1 MKKIKLNII
10 LAILLS
16 IFLVFRISTK
26 ESTPDFRFS
35 TTEVVTGDI
44 IESVMSS
51 GKIIPGEEIK
61 VYSRV
66 NGDIYKTYV
75 EYGDIV
81 KKGQILIELD
91 SSTYENE
98 LSTKLKNLEILNIEL
113 AQMKKKVD
121 TDIKLL
127 EGGYIAK
134 IELEESEN
142 DYRIKSIEIDE
153 LQTSIDLL
161 NQQISDT
168 KLTSPID
175 GRVDYLNEDLIT
187 EGKMFVNSWAYT
199 ISSGHRDLNISLS
212 IDGREITKVDV
223 GQNVEFSVENS
234 DKIKFLGVVKKIV
247 EPIGL
252 KPNIDKSPVFY
263 EVIVKILDTNS
274 SLKTGLSVDATINIQ
289 VKNNINKIKRSCLR
303 FVPPEGILIKKA
315 PNNTQGSDVIW
326 TLNNDNSL
334 SAYSVITGI
343 KDSEYVEIIDR
354 KNLPKDSKI
363 ITSVEI
369 VNKNKSSNGFSLP
382 QPKRY

>member
-113 AQMKKKVD
+113 AQMKK
-121 TDIKLL
+121 
-127 EGGYIAK
+127 
-134 IELEESEN
+134 
-142 DYRIKSIEIDE
+142 R
-153 LQTSIDLL
+153 
-161 NQQISDT
+161 
-168 KLTSPID
+168 
-175 GRVDYLNEDLIT
+175 LI
-187 EGKMFVNSWAYT
+187 
-199 ISSGHRDLNISLS
+199 L
-212 IDGREITKVDV
+212 
-223 GQNVEFSVENS
+223 
-234 DKIKFLGVVKKIV
+234 
-247 EPIGL
+247 
-252 KPNIDKSPVFY
+252 
-263 EVIVKILDTNS
+263 
-274 SLKTGLSVDATINIQ
+274 
-289 VKNNINKIKRSCLR
+289 
-303 FVPPEGILIKKA
+303 
-315 PNNTQGSDVIW
+315 
-326 TLNNDNSL
+326 TLN
-334 SAYSVITGI
+334 
-343 KDSEYVEIIDR
+343 
-354 KNLPKDSKI
+354 
-363 ITSVEI
+363 
-369 VNKNKSSNGFSLP
+369 F
-382 QPKRY
+382 

>member
-113 AQMKKKVD
+113 TQMKKKVD

>member
-1 MKKIKLNII
+1 M
-10 LAILLS
+10 
-16 IFLVFRISTK
+16 
-26 ESTPDFRFS
+26 
-35 TTEVVTGDI
+35 
-44 IESVMSS
+44 
-51 GKIIPGEEIK
+51 
-61 VYSRV
+61 
-66 NGDIYKTYV
+66 
-75 EYGDIV
+75 
-81 KKGQILIELD
+81 
-91 SSTYENE
+91 
-98 LSTKLKNLEILNIEL
+98 
-113 AQMKKKVD
+113 
-121 TDIKLL
+121 
-127 EGGYIAK
+127 
-134 IELEESEN
+134 
-142 DYRIKSIEIDE
+142 
-153 LQTSIDLL
+153 QTSIDLL

>member
-113 AQMKKKVD
+113 TQMKKKVD

-315 PNNTQGSDVIW
+315 PNNTQESDVIW

>member
-113 AQMKKKVD
+113 TQMKKKVD

-369 VNKNKSSNGFSLP
+369 INKNKSSNGFSLP

>member
-113 AQMKKKVD
+113 TQMKKKVD

-315 PNNTQGSDVIW
+315 PNNTQESDVIW

-369 VNKNKSSNGFSLP
+369 INKNKSSNGFSLP

>member
-1 MKKIKLNII
+1 
-10 LAILLS
+10 
-16 IFLVFRISTK
+16 
-26 ESTPDFRFS
+26 
-35 TTEVVTGDI
+35 
-44 IESVMSS
+44 MSS

-113 AQMKKKVD
+113 TQMKKKVD